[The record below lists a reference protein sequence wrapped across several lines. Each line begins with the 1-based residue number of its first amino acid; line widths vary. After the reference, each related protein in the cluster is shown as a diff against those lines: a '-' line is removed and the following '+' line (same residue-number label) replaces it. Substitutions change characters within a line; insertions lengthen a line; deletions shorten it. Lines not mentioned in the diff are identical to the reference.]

1 MVRATLARF
10 SLREVSLLLTTALLF
25 MICGLVASDSAL
37 SHAAQRQA
45 EIDALQSSYA
55 VSGVLRNPDVLATA
69 ATYPTLRSIV
79 QRAPGERRAV
89 ALIAGRETVIVV
101 GKRDALRGPL
111 AASVRVEVP
120 DTLAWTLVVAHQMT
134 FEPLRIALWVLSL
147 LTVALLGY
155 GLIRER
161 RQTVRVAGR
170 SAELERL
177 YSEVARANTA
187 KSEFLA
193 NISHEL
199 RTPLNAIVGF
209 VELLKD
215 GVYGDL
221 TPRQVPPVDRIA
233 ASATHLRHLVD
244 QVLDIAKIAAGRL
257 EVHAETIV
265 LRPFVLNVASELE
278 SLVNERGLSFSIAV
292 GASLPRLRT
301 DPTHLRQILVNLI
314 GNAIKYTPAGGVAVR
329 GRLVGAPAR
338 GPRRP
343 TPDDPVLAAQSPD
356 QRRIWVALQVVDTGV
371 GIAPADQTRIFEE
384 FEQVNAGPRSESMQR
399 GTGLGLA
406 ISKRLAQLLGGDIRV
421 ESARQRVHVHAL
433 AAREPGGSRTSNGE
447 WAAAPAAVPTILLPT
462 KDRRKLRRESL
473 LFRLSRRSGGLTELA
488 REFDYVRVALGR
500 LLAQTAHHD
509 GFHGRRELESR
520 LRLIQRNRRLRQKL
534 REHFS
539 RRLRGERQRAS
550 QQEIGDRRETVL
562 IRQRTHELA
571 RQRFR
576 RDVHQRPDEEPRARE
591 TLLRRLVRVGRDA
604 EIEQLHLP
612 RRRIVHHVLG
622 LEIAM
627 HDADG
632 MRGVHGVRD
641 LTHDRAHFVDR
652 QRALTLRVFLEDF
665 ARRPFDGEEMHPWFG
680 FADLDRPDD
689 IWMLYAL
696 AVARLAQES
705 RDRRSILAEL
715 LAQHFHRDGSVRR
728 VMRAENGRRSTFA
741 DFALERVAGD
751 RLSYE
756 IFPGHGANLTSSTGR
771 GKNARPRC
779 LTNSTGCFYHRAAQA
794 VPACSAAHAG
804 PIHPVGGC
812 ANGQR

>member
-37 SHAAQRQA
+37 SRAAQRQA
-45 EIDALQSSYA
+45 EIDAQQSSYA
-55 VSGVLRNPDVLATA
+55 VSGVLRNPNVLAA
-69 ATYPTLRSIV
+69 PATDPTLRSIV
-79 QRAPGERRAV
+79 QRAPGERIAA
-89 ALIAGRETVIVV
+89 ALIAGRDTVLVA
-101 GKRDALRGPL
+101 GKREALRGPL
-111 AASVRVEVP
+111 VASVRVEVP
-120 DTLAWTLVVAHQMT
+120 DTLVWTLVVAHEMT

-161 RQTVRVAGR
+161 RQTARVAGR

-314 GNAIKYTPAGGVAVR
+314 GNAIKYTPTGGVAVR
-329 GRLVGAPAR
+329 GRLVGAAPR
-338 GPRRP
+338 GPRRA
-343 TPDDPVLAAQSPD
+343 TPEDPVLAGQSPD

-371 GIAPADQTRIFEE
+371 GIAPADQARIFEE

-421 ESARQRVHVHAL
+421 ESQL
-433 AAREPGGSRTSNGE
+433 GKGSTFTLWLPVNPADLESSNGE
-447 WAAAPAAVPTILLPT
+447 WVAAPAAAPTITPS
-462 KDRRKLRRESL
+462 DE
-473 LFRLSRRSGGLTELA
+473 RST
-488 REFDYVRVALGR
+488 
-500 LLAQTAHHD
+500 Q
-509 GFHGRRELESR
+509 
-520 LRLIQRNRRLRQKL
+520 
-534 REHFS
+534 
-539 RRLRGERQRAS
+539 AS
-550 QQEIGDRRETVL
+550 Q
-562 IRQRTHELA
+562 
-571 RQRFR
+571 
-576 RDVHQRPDEEPRARE
+576 
-591 TLLRRLVRVGRDA
+591 
-604 EIEQLHLP
+604 
-612 RRRIVHHVLG
+612 
-622 LEIAM
+622 
-627 HDADG
+627 
-632 MRGVHGVRD
+632 
-641 LTHDRAHFVDR
+641 
-652 QRALTLRVFLEDF
+652 
-665 ARRPFDGEEMHPWFG
+665 
-680 FADLDRPDD
+680 
-689 IWMLYAL
+689 
-696 AVARLAQES
+696 
-705 RDRRSILAEL
+705 
-715 LAQHFHRDGSVRR
+715 
-728 VMRAENGRRSTFA
+728 
-741 DFALERVAGD
+741 
-751 RLSYE
+751 
-756 IFPGHGANLTSSTGR
+756 
-771 GKNARPRC
+771 
-779 LTNSTGCFYHRAAQA
+779 
-794 VPACSAAHAG
+794 
-804 PIHPVGGC
+804 
-812 ANGQR
+812 